1 VRRPFA
7 IGLGSLLGGI
17 ALYLGTA
24 VAMLS
29 YYDEHPRPGW
39 LTALWLV
46 ATAFVVLGLLVM
58 VDGAVR
64 AFRERA

>member
-1 VRRPFA
+1 VKRPFV

-17 ALYLGTA
+17 GLYVGA
-24 VAMLS
+24 AIAMLS
-29 YYDEHPRPGW
+29 YDQPRPDW
-39 LTALWLV
+39 LTVLWLV
-46 ATAFVVLGLLVM
+46 ATALVVLGLLVM